1 MSSSHQTAGRFANV
15 GRFFKVVVSGQ
26 AYLNLLYLL
35 VAFPL
40 GILYFVLLVSGLS
53 LGIPLL
59 IIWVGIPILLL
70 VGALWWA
77 LASFERLMAIH
88 WLKEDVPAMARP
100 FIEGADVWTGL
111 REYLA
116 NPVTWK
122 SLLYL
127 FMKFPLG
134 IAAFVVLTTLISLML
149 ALLAMPFMYELGSVN
164 GFLPEFQAGVFLSPG
179 LPAWHMDSL
188 NDALLVALIGLMLW
202 PVTLHVTNGL
212 AWLHAKFARVMLS
225 VDPMGQ

>member
-1 MSSSHQTAGRFANV
+1 MDSPHQTV
-15 GRFFKVVVSGQ
+15 GRFFRVVVSGQ

-53 LGIPLL
+53 LGISLL
-59 IIWVGIPILLL
+59 ILWVGIPILLV
-70 VGALWWA
+70 VGALWWV
-77 LASFERLMAIH
+77 LASFERFMAIH
-88 WLKEDVPAMARP
+88 WLREDVPAMSRP
-100 FIEGADVWTGL
+100 AIGGTDIWT
-111 REYLA
+111 RFKEYLA

-134 IAAFVVLTTLISLML
+134 VAAFVVLTTLISLTL
-149 ALLAMPFMYELGSVN
+149 AFLTMPFVYE
-164 GFLPEFQAGVFLSPG
+164 FLPEFQAGVSLSPG
-179 LPAWHMDSL
+179 LSAWQIDSL
-188 NDALLVALIGLMLW
+188 NDALLVALVGLMLW

-212 AWLHAKFARVMLS
+212 AWVHAKFARVMLS
-225 VDPMGQ
+225 VDSMGQ

>member
-1 MSSSHQTAGRFANV
+1 MNGPHQTVGRFANV
-15 GRFFKVVVSGQ
+15 SRFFRVVVSGQ

-40 GILYFVLLVSGLS
+40 GILYFVLLVSELS

-70 VGALWWA
+70 VGVLWWV
-77 LASFERLMAIH
+77 LASFERLMVIH
-88 WLKEDVPAMARP
+88 WLKEDVPAMVRP
-100 FIEGADVWTGL
+100 LIEGADVWTRL
-111 REYLA
+111 KEYLA

-134 IAAFVVLTTLISLML
+134 IAAFVVLTTLISLTL
-149 ALLAMPFMYELGSVN
+149 AFLAMPFMYE
-164 GFLPEFQAGVFLSPG
+164 FLPEFQAGIFLSPD
-179 LPAWHMDSL
+179 LPAWQIDSM
-188 NDALLVALIGLMLW
+188 NDALLGALIGLMLW

-212 AWLHAKFARVMLS
+212 AWVHAKFAKVMLS
-225 VDPMGQ
+225 FALMRQ